1 METGIQGDPVEVAG
15 EAARPTNARLACGS
29 QVEEHSRPRLF
40 TRNAVVY
47 GMDMPISLPA
57 NALFPAFGRTAKRLL
72 AGLAAVH
79 LAVATP
85 GAANAQGLPVVRD
98 AEIEALMRDYARPIL
113 KAAGLASSGV
123 EVVLINDAS
132 FNAFVTGRRIFFHTG
147 ALATAE
153 TPNEIIGVLAHE
165 AGHLAGGHQE
175 RLHERLSSFQTI
187 AIVGMLLGIG
197 VSVAGSAGGSKG
209 LGQAGAGIAAGVPE
223 MARRGLL
230 GYQRSEESTAD
241 RSAITYLEATGQSA
255 KGMLK
260 TFERFAGALALS
272 GVKVDPYQVSHPMPR
287 ERIAN
292 LETLARKSAYFD
304 RTDPPALQ
312 VRHDMM
318 RAKIAAYTQGQGA
331 VQRMFRTNPRGFA
344 ALYGD
349 AIVTYLHGNPG
360 AALKK
365 TDALLKQQPQNPYLH
380 ELRGDILIK
389 ANKPD
394 EAAKA
399 YATAVSLDPAKSGVL
414 RIGYGQAL
422 LASGRPDAVKK
433 AITELRIGLD
443 KDPEFI
449 TGYRYLAQAYGMTG
463 DIGMAELTS
472 AEGHYR
478 SAQYREAKIFAAR
491 AQQKLK
497 KGSPPWVRAQDIIN
511 FKPPRK

>member
-1 METGIQGDPVEVAG
+1 MVKT
-15 EAARPTNARLACGS
+15 
-29 QVEEHSRPRLF
+29 LF
-40 TRNAVVY
+40 
-47 GMDMPISLPA
+47 
-57 NALFPAFGRTAKRLL
+57 
-72 AGLAAVH
+72 AGLAAAH
-79 LAVATP
+79 LTLAAP
-85 GAANAQGLPVVRD
+85 GAASAQSLPVVRD

-113 KAAGLASSGV
+113 DAAGLASSRV
-123 EVVLINDAS
+123 EVVLINDNS

-147 ALATAE
+147 ALAAAE
-153 TPNEIIGVLAHE
+153 TPNEVIGVLAHE
-165 AGHLAGGHQE
+165 SGHLAGGHQE
-175 RLHERLSSFQTI
+175 RLHERFASFQTM
-187 AIVGMLLGIG
+187 AIVGALLGMG
-197 VSVAGSAGGSKG
+197 MSVAGAAGGSQG
-209 LGQAGAGIAAGVPE
+209 LTNLGAGIAMGTPE
-223 MARRGLL
+223 IARRGLL
-230 GYQRSEESTAD
+230 SYQRSEEATAD
-241 RSAITYLEATGQSA
+241 RAAITYLEATGQSA

-260 TFERFAGALALS
+260 TFERFAGSLALS

-292 LETLARKSAYFD
+292 LETLAKKSPHFD
-304 RTDPPALQ
+304 KVDPPALQ

-331 VQRMFRTNPRGFA
+331 VQRMFRNNPRGFA

-349 AIVTYLHGNPG
+349 AIVTYLHGNPRT
-360 AALKK
+360 ALSKA
-365 TDALLKQQPQNPYLH
+365 DALLKQQPRNPYLH

-389 ANKPD
+389 ANRAD
-394 EAAKA
+394 DAAKA

-422 LASGRPDAVKK
+422 LATGKPDAIKK
-433 AITELRIGLD
+433 AITELRTALD

-449 TGYRYLAQAYGMTG
+449 TGYRYLAQAYGLTG
-463 DIGMAELTS
+463 EIGLAELAS

-478 SAQYREAKIFAAR
+478 SGQYRESKIFAAR